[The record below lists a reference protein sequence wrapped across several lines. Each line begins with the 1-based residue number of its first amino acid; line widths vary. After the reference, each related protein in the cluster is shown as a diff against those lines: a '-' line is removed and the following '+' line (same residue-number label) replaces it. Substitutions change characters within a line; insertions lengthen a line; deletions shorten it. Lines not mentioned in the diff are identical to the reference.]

1 MRILTLNCGS
11 SSVKYQ
17 VYDWD
22 KRRPLCKGIVE
33 RVTIGNSF
41 ILHEVP
47 GRDPV
52 KIDHECPDHK
62 VAIELVIKTITDPE
76 YGVIKDVK
84 EINAVSHR
92 VVHGG
97 EKFTKSV
104 IINEEVINTFKELYP
119 LAPLHNPANVMGIEA
134 AMSLMP
140 DIPHIAVMDTA
151 FLQTMPKHTYL
162 YAVPYE
168 WYEKYGVRK
177 YGFHGT
183 SHLYVS
189 RRAAALLKKEPH
201 EVNLITLHIGNGASA
216 TAIKEGKAYDHSMGF
231 TPLQG
236 LIMGTRSGDID
247 PAIIPYIMEKTGLS
261 LKEVMD
267 ILNKKSGILGITG
280 KYTDRRDVEIAA
292 AQGDKRA
299 ILAIEMEA
307 YRVRFYIGAYMAAL
321 GRVDAIVFTAGVG
334 EKGWIIREKSLEGL
348 ENLGI
353 ILDKER
359 NREAMSRNHEFII
372 STDDSP
378 VKVFVIPTD
387 EELVLVEDAV
397 AILEGRYDIPERFK
411 YSFESP
417 DYVNE
422 FREEQ
427 YRKELEKRKKG

>member
-1 MRILTLNCGS
+1 MKILTLNCGS

-17 VYDWD
+17 VYDWNR
-22 KRRPLCKGIVE
+22 KRPLCKGIVE
-33 RVTIGNSF
+33 RVTVGGSF

-52 KIDHECPDHK
+52 KIEHECPDHG
-62 VAIELVIKTITDPE
+62 VAIELVINTITDPE
-76 YGVIKDVK
+76 IGVLKGVG

-104 IINEEVINTFKELYP
+104 LIDDEVVKTFKELSS
-119 LAPLHNPANVMGIEA
+119 LAPLHNPANVLGIEA
-134 AMSLMP
+134 ARKLMP

-151 FLQTMPKHTYL
+151 FLQTMPAHTYL

-189 RRAAALLKKEPH
+189 RRAAALLGKDPH

-216 TAIKEGKAYDHSMGF
+216 TAIKNGKAYDHSMGF

-247 PAIIPYIMEKTGLS
+247 PAIIPYVMERTGLS
-261 LKEVMD
+261 LDDVMN

-292 AQGDKRA
+292 EKGDPRA
-299 ILAIEMEA
+299 ILAIEMES
-307 YRVRFYIGAYMAAL
+307 YRIRFYIGAYMAAL

-334 EKGWIIREKSLEGL
+334 ERGWIIREKSLEGL

-353 ILDKER
+353 KLDKDK
-359 NREAMSRNHEFII
+359 NREAVSRNHEFVI
-372 STDDSP
+372 SADDSP

-397 AILEGRYDIPERFK
+397 AILEGRYDIPERFV
-411 YSFESP
+411 YSFQSP

-422 FREEQ
+422 VREEA
-427 YRKELEKRKKG
+427 YRRELEKRKKN

>member
-1 MRILTLNCGS
+1 MKILTLNCGS

-17 VYDWD
+17 VYDWGR
-22 KRRPLCKGIVE
+22 KRPLCKGIVE
-33 RVTIGNSF
+33 RVTVGNSF

-62 VAIELVIKTITDPE
+62 VAIELVIKTISDPDF
-76 YGVIKDVK
+76 GVLNNIK

-97 EKFTKSV
+97 EKFTRSV
-104 IINEEVINTFKELYP
+104 LIDDKVVKTFKELSS

-134 AMSLMP
+134 ARKLMP
-140 DIPHIAVMDTA
+140 EIPHIAVMDTA
-151 FLQTMPKHTYL
+151 FLQTMPKHTFL

-168 WYEKYGVRK
+168 WYERYGVRK

-189 RRAAALLKKEPH
+189 RRAAALLKRKPE

-216 TAIKEGKAYDHSMGF
+216 TAIKNGKAYDHSMGF

-247 PAIIPYIMEKTGLS
+247 AAIIPYVMEKTGMS
-261 LKEVMD
+261 LQDIMD
-267 ILNKKSGILGITG
+267 VLNKKSGILGITG
-280 KYTDRRDVEIAA
+280 KYTDRRDVEMAA
-292 AQGDKRA
+292 ETGDPRA
-299 ILAIEMEA
+299 KLAIEMEA
-307 YRVRFYIGAYMAAL
+307 YRIKFYIGAYMAAL

-334 EKGWIIREKSLEGL
+334 EMGWEIREKALEGL
-348 ENLGI
+348 EELSI
-353 ILDKER
+353 ILDKQR
-359 NREAMSRNHEFII
+359 NREAMSRNHEFVI
-372 STDDSP
+372 SSDAS
-378 VKVFVIPTD
+378 KVTVLVIPTD

-397 AILEGRYDIPERFK
+397 AIIEGRYDIPEKFS

-422 FREEQ
+422 VREEA
-427 YRKELEKRKKG
+427 YRKQLEKRRKN

>member
-1 MRILTLNCGS
+1 MKILTLNCGS

-22 KRRPLCKGIVE
+22 KKRPLCKGVVE

-62 VAIELVIKTITDPE
+62 VAIELVINTITDPE
-76 YGVIKDVK
+76 YGVISSVK

-104 IINEEVINTFKELYP
+104 IINEEVIQTFKELYP

-134 AMSLMP
+134 AMKLMP

-189 RRAAALLKKEPH
+189 RRAAALLKKDPH

-216 TAIKEGKAYDHSMGF
+216 TAIKNGKAYDHSMGF

-247 PAIIPYIMEKTGLS
+247 PAIIPYIIEKTGMS

-292 AQGDKRA
+292 AQGDERA

-307 YRVRFYIGAYMAAL
+307 YRIKFYIGAYMAAL
-321 GRVDAIVFTAGVG
+321 GHVDAIVFTAGVG

-348 ENLGI
+348 EKLGI

-397 AILEGRYDIPERFK
+397 AILEGRYDVPEKFK

-427 YRKELEKRKKG
+427 YRKELEKRKKS

>member
-189 RRAAALLKKEPH
+189 RRAAALLKKNPH

>member
-189 RRAAALLKKEPH
+189 RRAAALLKKDPH

>member
-189 RRAAALLKKEPH
+189 RRAAALLKKNPH

-292 AQGDKRA
+292 AQGDERA
-299 ILAIEMEA
+299 ILAIETEA